1 MTLMEAPPRDALV
14 SLAAVEIMPGLND
27 RTTFEPVAL
36 AELAASIEAHGLA
49 QPPTVRPVAGGYE
62 IVAGERRF
70 RAMRDVLGWSEIPC
84 MIREMSDE
92 TASSIMLAENVQ
104 RADLDPIEE
113 ARAYQNR
120 IARFGYSL
128 AQIADVAAVPIE
140 RVRKR
145 LSLLALAP
153 EIAHMVSRKQLPL
166 AYAYC
171 LSPLDSNRQLLAL
184 RAYPVSLETFRAL
197 ANRLLMEQEQGAM
210 FDPDSFLQVEE
221 YVAEAVQTVEETT
234 TLIVMTVDPV
244 GLKEIAERLG
254 VKPQTAWVW
263 RHRDILPQPRWII
276 SGQPAWNWP
285 DIEKWYDGRS
295 GRGIP
300 KKADS

>member
-1 MTLMEAPPRDALV
+1 MV
-14 SLAAVEIMPGLND
+14 
-27 RTTFEPVAL
+27 
-36 AELAASIEAHGLA
+36 
-49 QPPTVRPVAGGYE
+49 
-62 IVAGERRF
+62 
-70 RAMRDVLGWSEIPC
+70 
-84 MIREMSDE
+84 REMSDE
-92 TASSIMLAENVQ
+92 TASAIMLAENVQ

-120 IARFGYSL
+120 IARYGYSL

-184 RAYPVSLETFRAL
+184 SAYPVSLETFRAL

-221 YVAEAVQTVEETT
+221 YVAEAVQTVENGT
-234 TLIVMTVDPV
+234 TLTDMSADPV
-244 GLKEIAERLG
+244 GIKDIAERFG
-254 VKPQTAWVW
+254 VKQQTAAMWN
-263 RHRDILPQPRWII
+263 HRGILPEPRWFA
-276 SGQPAWNWP
+276 SGMPLWNWP
-285 DIEKWYDGRS
+285 DIKKWYDGRS

-300 KKADS
+300 KKTDS